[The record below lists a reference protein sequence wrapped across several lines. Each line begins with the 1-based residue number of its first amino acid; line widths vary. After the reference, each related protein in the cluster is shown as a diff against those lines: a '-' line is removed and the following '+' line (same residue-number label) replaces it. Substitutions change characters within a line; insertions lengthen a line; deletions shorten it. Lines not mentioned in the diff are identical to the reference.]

1 MFDIEIPEINLD
13 FFKNWLRIDHDL
25 DDLELNL
32 CLAAAKSNVSNII
45 EDELT
50 EESDPELMIVTLNLA
65 SYYYQNKTSM
75 NDRKYVPDAIYN
87 SILNLHKKRI
97 LW

>member
-32 CLAAAKSNVSNII
+32 CLAAAKSNVQNTIGV
-45 EDELT
+45 ELT
-50 EESDPELMIVTLNLA
+50 EESDPELIIVALNLA
-65 SYYYQNKTSM
+65 SYYYQNKTM
-75 NDRKYVPDAIYN
+75 GADKKYIPDSIYT
-87 SILNLHKKRI
+87 SILSMHNNKI
-97 LW
+97 L

>member
-13 FFKNWLRIDHDL
+13 FFKNWVRVDHDL

-32 CLAAAKSNVSNII
+32 CLASARSNVSNII
-45 EDELT
+45 GEELT
-50 EESDPELMIVTLNLA
+50 EDSDPELILVALNLA
-65 SYYYQNKTSM
+65 SYYYNNKTM
-75 NDRKYVPDAIYN
+75 GVDKNIIPDKIYN
-87 SILNLHKKRI
+87 AILNLHITRL